1 MGNYEDVEGTVA
13 WDAAEDK
20 YNQDL
25 GELTFLLERRQ
36 ERAERREQKKLLKQK
51 QQQRKNRK
59 GGRK

>member
-36 ERAERREQKKLLKQK
+36 ERAERRERKKLLKQK
-51 QQQRKNRK
+51 QELEKRK
-59 GGRK
+59 GGKK